1 MTMTELT
8 QTTPDLTGLLRE
20 IRESLAAGRIDR
32 NDADIVRKT
41 SEKCGDERGRFI
53 LRHFEKLN
61 NIQTYYE
68 TRPYGFKFHEFT
80 YDCRSTSPKETAKI
94 VAALKEA
101 LTTLSFYSRLEGCK

>member
-32 NDADIVRKT
+32 NDAAIVRKT
-41 SEKCGDERGRFI
+41 FEKSGDERGRFI

-68 TRPYGFKFHEFT
+68 TRPYGFKFYEFT

-94 VAALKEA
+94 AAALKEA
-101 LTTLSFYSRLEGCK
+101 LATLSFYSRLEGGK